1 MATRLEL
8 KDGRVLISHK
18 CGMMKFEYFENS
30 TDKCQVKNLYRY
42 TDKTGGGAYMII
54 EGDHAARCIARFA
67 MTPESERPKLLQDYM
82 IRAKRTIKDFWAP
95 INGRE

>member
-8 KDGRVLISHK
+8 KDGRTLISHK

-42 TDKTGGGAYMII
+42 TSASGGGNYMVIT
-54 EGDHAARCIARFA
+54 GDNAATCIARFA
-67 MTPESERPKLLQDYM
+67 MTPENERAQLLADYM
-82 IRAKRTIKDFWAP
+82 IRAKRRTKGFWEP
-95 INGRE
+95 INGRK